1 MLSYL
6 QHSKVALQSL
16 KVTFIHFTAAVQG
29 LFIENFFEYREAS
42 QSVEPA
48 VSASRSGVQD

>member
-16 KVTFIHFTAAVQG
+16 KVTFIHFTAAAQG

-48 VSASRSGVQD
+48 VSASWSGVQD